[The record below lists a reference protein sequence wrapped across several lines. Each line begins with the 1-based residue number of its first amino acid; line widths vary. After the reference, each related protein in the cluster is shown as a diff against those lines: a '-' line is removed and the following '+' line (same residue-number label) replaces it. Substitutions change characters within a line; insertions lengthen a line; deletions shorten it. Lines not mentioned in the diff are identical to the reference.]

1 MTFSVILIFA
11 LLPKKHFDSS
21 YLCNMSEDELRLMS
35 ARATAEVMINTVKV
49 NDSEHPWFDMY
60 VLSTLLFLFNSLYF
74 LDIAN
79 C

>member
-1 MTFSVILIFA
+1 MCVIFA
-11 LLPKKHFDSS
+11 LLPSKHFDFS

-60 VLSTLLFLFNSLYF
+60 VLSTLFFVFQEFLFS
-74 LDIAN
+74 
-79 C
+79 

>member
-1 MTFSVILIFA
+1 
-11 LLPKKHFDSS
+11 
-21 YLCNMSEDELRLMS
+21 MSEDELRLMS

-49 NDSEHPWFDMY
+49 NDSEHPWVDMY